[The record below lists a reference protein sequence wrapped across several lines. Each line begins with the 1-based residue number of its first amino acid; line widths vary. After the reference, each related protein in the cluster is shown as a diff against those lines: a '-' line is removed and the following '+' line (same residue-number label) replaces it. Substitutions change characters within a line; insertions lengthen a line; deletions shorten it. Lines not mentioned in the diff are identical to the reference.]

1 MTKSTFMGATGTVTG
16 SKHLLEIGGKKI
28 LIDCGLFQGRKENR
42 LRNWEPLPVS
52 PAEIHKVLLTHA
64 HIDHTGFIPRFCR
77 YGFDGEIHSTY
88 ATADLCQIMLR
99 DSAHLQEE
107 DAAWANKKGYSKHTP
122 ALPLYTAEDA
132 EKSLLLFHPIFYGEE
147 LCMDSIDVSFKFKD
161 AGHILGSSF
170 VEVRRENGKALR
182 KILFSGDVGRPEQ
195 PVMKDP
201 TQVFDVD
208 YLVLEST
215 YGDRL
220 HSEVDAVDE
229 LRRIIV
235 ESYERGGVLV
245 IPAFAVGRTQLLL
258 YLIRQLEERKEIP
271 VLDIYVDSP
280 MAINTTEVFLNHMP
294 DFDLKTRIETLE
306 GKKVFHPERLHI
318 CREREESI
326 RINEQMSGA
335 IIISA
340 SGMVTGGRILHHL
353 ANRLPRKKDTVLFI
367 GYQEEGTRGRA
378 ILEGKPKIKIHG
390 RQVKIAAKI
399 ENLDGFSGHGDYREI
414 MAWLMGFNQPPEMTF
429 IVHGNKEASAALAR
443 MINKDLGWKTKIPKL
458 YDSFELN
465 F

>member
-1 MTKSTFMGATGTVTG
+1 MESV
-16 SKHLLEIGGKKI
+16 
-28 LIDCGLFQGRKENR
+28 
-42 LRNWEPLPVS
+42 
-52 PAEIHKVLLTHA
+52 
-64 HIDHTGFIPRFCR
+64 
-77 YGFDGEIHSTY
+77 
-88 ATADLCQIMLR
+88 DLC
-99 DSAHLQEE
+99 
-107 DAAWANKKGYSKHTP
+107 
-122 ALPLYTAEDA
+122 
-132 EKSLLLFHPIFYGEE
+132 
-147 LCMDSIDVSFKFKD
+147 FKFKD

-170 VEVRRENGKALR
+170 VEIRRENGKAAR

-271 VLDIYVDSP
+271 ILDIYVDSP

-318 CREREESI
+318 CRERDESVK
-326 RINEQMSGA
+326 INEQMSGA

-378 ILEGKPKIKIHG
+378 ILEGNPKIKIHG
-390 RQVKIAAKI
+390 KQIKIAATI
-399 ENLDGFSGHGDYREI
+399 ENLDGFSGHGDYRELL
-414 MAWLMGFNQPPEMTF
+414 AWLMGFNQPPEMTF
-429 IVHGNKEASAALAR
+429 IVHGNEAASAALAR
-443 MINKDLGWKTKIPKL
+443 RINDNLGWKTTIPGL
-458 YDSFELN
+458 YDSFELD

>member
-1 MTKSTFMGATGTVTG
+1 MTKLTFMGATGTVTG

-258 YLIRQLEERKEIP
+258 YLIRQLE
-271 VLDIYVDSP
+271 
-280 MAINTTEVFLNHMP
+280 
-294 DFDLKTRIETLE
+294 
-306 GKKVFHPERLHI
+306 
-318 CREREESI
+318 
-326 RINEQMSGA
+326 
-335 IIISA
+335 
-340 SGMVTGGRILHHL
+340 
-353 ANRLPRKKDTVLFI
+353 
-367 GYQEEGTRGRA
+367 
-378 ILEGKPKIKIHG
+378 
-390 RQVKIAAKI
+390 
-399 ENLDGFSGHGDYREI
+399 
-414 MAWLMGFNQPPEMTF
+414 
-429 IVHGNKEASAALAR
+429 
-443 MINKDLGWKTKIPKL
+443 
-458 YDSFELN
+458 
-465 F
+465 